1 MNLSRGRLGKEIASQ
16 AYNAGSIPVARSMES
31 EARDM
36 FLGFF
41 IYENVAGLE
50 SVKCSQVD

>member
-1 MNLSRGRLGKEIASQ
+1 MNRRKACRAKASQ

-41 IYENVAGLE
+41 IYENVAGLK

>member
-1 MNLSRGRLGKEIASQ
+1 MNRRKACRAKASQ
-16 AYNAGSIPVARSMES
+16 AYNAGSIPVARSTES
-31 EARDM
+31 EAKDM

-41 IYENVAGLE
+41 IYESVARLE